1 MYSDNWNYAT
11 KAVKSDDF
19 SSDFSQVVDS
29 FTEVPR
35 QQLWVTA
42 LAGSSLAALPGSRTQ
57 RRVLHSEHPPK
68 YSNPL
73 IFDRSGNF
81 TP

>member
-11 KAVKSDDF
+11 EAVKSDDF

-35 QQLWVTA
+35 QQLWIPA
-42 LAGSSLAALPGSRTQ
+42 LAEIQNSVWDQLMTKQDGEAA
-57 RRVLHSEHPPK
+57 
-68 YSNPL
+68 
-73 IFDRSGNF
+73 III
-81 TP
+81 

>member
-11 KAVKSDDF
+11 EAVKSDDF

-35 QQLWVTA
+35 QQLWIPA
-42 LAGSSLAALPGSRTQ
+42 LAGNKYRH
-57 RRVLHSEHPPK
+57 RNKRIHK
-68 YSNPL
+68 YSS
-73 IFDRSGNF
+73 IF
-81 TP
+81 